1 MTILYKNKIVLLKE
15 GYYKAKIIK
24 KIPEKNKWLAEY
36 YDENN
41 KYHAILI
48 TDEDIM
54 TEEEYL
60 VIKRRNDLINKI
72 LS

>member
-1 MTILYKNKIVLLKE
+1 MMFLYKNQIVLLKE
-15 GYYKAKIIK
+15 GYYKAKLVK

-41 KYHAILI
+41 KYHATLI
-48 TDEDIM
+48 TEEDIM

>member
-1 MTILYKNKIVLLKE
+1 MVILYKNKIVLLKE
-15 GYYKAKIIK
+15 GYYKAKLIK
-24 KIPEKNKWLAEY
+24 KIQSKNKWLAEY

-41 KYHAILI
+41 KFHNILI
-48 TDEDIM
+48 DENDILTDE
-54 TEEEYL
+54 EYM